1 MSTPADPTG
10 AAPPAPTT
18 ITVTADGPYV
28 VSGEV
33 EMRNEA
39 GVLVRTARTVALCRC
54 GQSGNKPYCDGTHGR
69 VGFRDAG
76 PVVPEVGA

>member
-1 MSTPADPTG
+1 MSTPADQTD
-10 AAPPAPTT
+10 AAAPAPTT

-39 GVLVRTARTVALCRC
+39 GDLVRTARTVALCRC
-54 GQSGNKPYCDGTHGR
+54 GQSGNKPYCDGTHAR
-69 VGFRDAG
+69 VGFRDPG
-76 PVVPEVGA
+76 PVVSAATA